1 MTTTAN
7 SQNLLIEITI
17 HLQGPLK
24 RLSLIIKAISPP
36 KSFILV
42 FPYISPNES

>member
-7 SQNLLIEITI
+7 SQNLLIKMTI

-36 KSFILV
+36 KSFVLV
-42 FPYISPNES
+42 FPYINPNKS

>member
-1 MTTTAN
+1 MTTTAI

-17 HLQGPLK
+17 QLQGPLK

-36 KSFILV
+36 QRFVLV